1 MKGYAKSMTRPRNA
15 LEEAWGVT
23 IWDPEQGAYV
33 DSSGYTAADLDRMY
47 REHLAMKT
55 AEIEANA

>member
-1 MKGYAKSMTRPRNA
+1 MKGYAKSRTRPRNA

-33 DSSGYTAADLDRMY
+33 DSSGYTAAELDRMY
-47 REHLAMKT
+47 KEHLAAK
-55 AEIEANA
+55 AANEASNA